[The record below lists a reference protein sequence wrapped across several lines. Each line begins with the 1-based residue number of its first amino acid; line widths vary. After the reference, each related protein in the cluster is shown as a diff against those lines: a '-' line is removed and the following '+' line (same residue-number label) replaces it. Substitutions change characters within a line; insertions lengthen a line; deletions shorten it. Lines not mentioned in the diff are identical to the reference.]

1 MTNKPRRGSRHITLK
16 PEALLIYDQWKADG
30 EANKVSEAIVKH
42 DRDTGAGLEARLED
56 IEKRLER
63 LEKEK
68 KG

>member
-42 DRDTGAGLEARLED
+42 ENDTGTGIEARLD
-56 IEKRLER
+56 DHEKRLKR
-63 LEKEK
+63 LEGGE
-68 KG
+68 G